1 LNDSRTNREF
11 PKGRISQALASR
23 SAGLGRIVGWLSVL
37 AVSAWTGAQTPPAA
51 PGPKAPPEDPTKQL
65 MDPSDEVDGNAFEQR
80 RTVPGVGI
88 PGAPAGPRRQ
98 PAPPGQPPAPAP
110 PGQGRWGVVLAT
122 FSDDGHEKVAAMAR
136 DRFAQAYPEL
146 AQAYVRSTPRGSVVM
161 VGQFGGPQDPT
172 AKPVLDKVKEL
183 SPDGRAKP
191 FARVYLSRVQTSSE
205 PTGPLDLANARRKF
219 PKVNPLFTVQVAMWS
234 DFDSDTLPMEEI
246 RAKAETHA
254 RMLRMKGE
262 EAYVRHDEDKRTSIV
277 TIGAFDSTAY
287 DPRSTLFSP
296 PVERIF
302 RQYPT
307 MLVNGDQ
314 LLQPPQRGSPP
325 GTPAAPQPAVLIE
338 IPP

>member
-1 LNDSRTNREF
+1 
-11 PKGRISQALASR
+11 
-23 SAGLGRIVGWLSVL
+23 
-37 AVSAWTGAQTPPAA
+37 
-51 PGPKAPPEDPTKQL
+51 
-65 MDPSDEVDGNAFEQR
+65 MDPSEEVDGNAFEQR

-88 PGAPAGPRRQ
+88 PGAPAGERSK
-98 PAPPGQPPAPAP
+98 PAKPGEPASAQ

-122 FSDDGHEKVAAMAR
+122 FGDDGHEKVAAMAR

-146 AQAYVRSTPRGSVVM
+146 AEAYVRSTARGSVVM
-161 VGQFGGPQDPT
+161 VGQFTGPQDPAAKT
-172 AKPVLDKVKEL
+172 ALEKVKEL
-183 SPDGRAKP
+183 SPDGRARP

-205 PTGPLDLANARRKF
+205 PSGPLDLANARRRF

-234 DFDSDTLPMEEI
+234 DFDSGTLPMEEI
-246 RAKAETHA
+246 RSKAEAHA

-302 RQYPT
+302 REFPF
-307 MLVNGDQ
+307 MLVNGEE
-314 LLQPPQRGSPP
+314 LLQPPQKGAPP
-325 GTPAAPQPAVLIE
+325 GTPATAQPAVLIE